1 MSDLVHVAVQAN
13 PAFWRVTFGVAKGNV
28 IDRAL
33 MSALARVFTEARANA
48 GVKAIVLE
56 GAGGHFSFGA
66 SVQEHLPDQAPA
78 MLAELRQ
85 LVLGMFDS
93 RVIVLAAVQGQ
104 CLGGGLELA
113 SVCHRIFASADAKF
127 GQPEIALGVF
137 PPIASIVLPE
147 RIGRAHAEDLCLT
160 GRIVSA
166 DEAHRMGLVDEVI
179 AGDPAEVALAW
190 AQTHLSAKSAT
201 SLRFAVQAARA
212 DLAAR
217 IRTELPELE
226 TLYLTE
232 LMATPDANE
241 GLRAFLEKRRPVWR
255 QP

>member
-1 MSDLVHVAVQAN
+1 MSDLVHVEPQEN
-13 PAFWRVTFGVAKGNV
+13 RAFWRVTFGVAKGNV

-33 MSALARVFTEARANA
+33 MSSLARVFMNARSSADL
-48 GVKAIVLE
+48 KAIILE

-66 SVQEHLPDQAPA
+66 SVQEHLPDQAQA

-85 LVLGMFDS
+85 LVLDVFDS
-93 RVIVLAAVQGQ
+93 RIIVLAAVQGQ

-147 RIGRAHAEDLCLT
+147 RISRAHAEDLCLT

-166 DEAHRMGLVDEVI
+166 DEAHRMGLVDEVT
-179 AGDPAEVALAW
+179 AGDPAAAALAW
-190 AQTHLSAKSAT
+190 AQTHLSAKSAS
-201 SLRFAVQAARA
+201 SLRFAVHALREN
-212 DLAAR
+212 LASR

-226 TLYLTE
+226 TLYLRE

-255 QP
+255 HQ